1 MMPIVRAAA
10 WLVAHAGRLIVAGV
24 FLSAGVLKSFDPEGF
39 AVEVSQYG
47 IIGGWAAQVAAYA
60 LIPIEIA
67 LGVAL
72 LLNWRP
78 RVTLAAAAGLLLFFM
93 GAIVFAL
100 ATGQNLEGCGCFGR
114 AMPRTPQQTLL
125 EDGLLVALAGLAWGV
140 LGRGAAEARGRWK
153 TALVAGTVAA
163 SAAFALASPHLP
175 IDDAV
180 TELKPGVSWNDLD
193 VALAEVDL
201 SEGTHLVALLG
212 MKDERSAQA
221 LPQLNRL
228 AEEGEPLVGLY
239 GEEESAYNEFLWT
252 RAPAFPL
259 YNVSPSDMRRLHRR
273 LPRFFAVT
281 GGRVAA
287 TWDSPPSPES
297 VRAAVGGSREA
308 S

>member
-1 MMPIVRAAA
+1 
-10 WLVAHAGRLIVAGV
+10 
-24 FLSAGVLKSFDPEGF
+24 
-39 AVEVSQYG
+39 
-47 IIGGWAAQVAAYA
+47 
-60 LIPIEIA
+60 
-67 LGVAL
+67 
-72 LLNWRP
+72 
-78 RVTLAAAAGLLLFFM
+78 
-93 GAIVFAL
+93 
-100 ATGQNLEGCGCFGR
+100 
-114 AMPRTPQQTLL
+114 
-125 EDGLLVALAGLAWGV
+125 
-140 LGRGAAEARGRWK
+140 
-153 TALVAGTVAA
+153 VAGTVAA

-273 LPRFFAVT
+273 LPRFFAV
-281 GGRVAA
+281 
-287 TWDSPPSPES
+287 
-297 VRAAVGGSREA
+297 
-308 S
+308 